1 MINIGII
8 GCGYWGPN
16 LIRNFSQIKGC
27 NMHSCSDLREERLAH
42 MSGMYPNLQTTGNY
56 KEIIKNPEISAVVI
70 ATPVSAHCLIA
81 KEAIESGK
89 HVLIEKPIT
98 KTSAEAKEL
107 IALAKKHGKVLMVDH
122 TFEYNPAVGKIKE
135 LIEKGE
141 LGAIY
146 TIDMVRV
153 NLGLFQKD
161 INVVEDLLPHDASIL
176 MRLLGEMPEKV
187 KTTAEAYVQEGIED
201 SAYITLKFKNKTMAN
216 IHVSWL
222 DPCKIRRTT
231 IVGSKKMLVYDDLDP
246 NEKLKIYDKGVSIEN
261 AREAGRKYYDTFAE
275 FQYLYRSGDVYSPK
289 IEANEPLRNVCEH
302 FIDCIRN
309 GKTPLS
315 DGLSGLRVVKVVEAA
330 LESLRNN
337 GKEIAIKEG

>member
-1 MINIGII
+1 MINIGVI

-42 MSGMYPNLQTTGNY
+42 MKELYPNLSTTKNY
-56 KEIIKNPEISAVVI
+56 KEIIENPEIDAVVI
-70 ATPVSAHCLIA
+70 ATPVSTHHNIA
-81 KEAIESGK
+81 KEALENGK

-98 KTSAEAKEL
+98 KTSAEAKE
-107 IALAKKHGKVLMVDH
+107 IIDFAKKRNKVLMVDH
-122 TFEYNPAVGKIKE
+122 TFEYNSAVRKIKE
-135 LIEKGE
+135 IIEKGE
-141 LGAIY
+141 LGNIY

-176 MRLLGEMPEKV
+176 RYLLGENPEKV
-187 KTTAEAYVQEGIED
+187 ETIAEAYVQKGIED
-201 SAYITLKFKNKTMAN
+201 SAYINLRFKNKTMAN

-231 IVGSKKMLVYDDLDP
+231 IVGSKKMLVYDDLEP
-246 NEKLKIYDKGVSIEN
+246 NEKIKIYDKGVSVEN
-261 AREAGRKYYDTFAE
+261 AREAGSKYYDTFTE
-275 FQYLYRSGDVYSPK
+275 FQYLYRSGEVYSPK
-289 IEANEPLRNVCEH
+289 IEANEPLRNVCAH
-302 FIDCIRN
+302 FVECI
-309 GKTPLS
+309 KDSKMPLT
-315 DGLSGLRVVKVVEAA
+315 DGVSGLMAVKVVEAA

-337 GKEIAIKEG
+337 GKEVFVGND